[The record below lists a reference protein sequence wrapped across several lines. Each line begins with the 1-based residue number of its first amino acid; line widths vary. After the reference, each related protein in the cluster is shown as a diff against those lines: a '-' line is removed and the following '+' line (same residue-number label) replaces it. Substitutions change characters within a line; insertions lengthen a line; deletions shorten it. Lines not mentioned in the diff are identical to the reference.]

1 MDRVSDETWYAV
13 LLFFA
18 LIIVPFLV
26 GLTIF
31 KMYRKVFPVKSSDNL
46 SVVEELDAQ
55 RLGFF
60 RPFLI
65 GWVLCGPMV
74 YWFYDTFLAYL

>member
-31 KMYRKVFPVKSSDNL
+31 KMYRKVFPLKSSENM

-60 RPFLI
+60 KPFMI
-65 GWVLCGPMV
+65 GWCICGPVV
-74 YWFYDTFLAYL
+74 YWFYDKFLSYL